1 MAYGSASVDT
11 FNTSTG
17 QVFSPASSSATMK
30 NRIIN
35 GDHRIDQRNAGNT
48 VTVSASTQT
57 YITDRFSILTTASGS
72 KVTAQQNAGSVT
84 PPPGFSNYLGITSSS
99 AYTAGASELFRLFHT
114 IEGYNI
120 ADLAWGTSSAK
131 PITISFWARS
141 SLTGNFGICL
151 QNASNNRAY
160 AASYSIPVANTWTYC
175 SITIPGETTG
185 TWGSTNG
192 VGIAIN
198 FDLGSGG
205 WGAFEIVG
213 RYSEQNIDDK
223 AFTFG
228 SLDGSDTAYT
238 SGTTNY
244 QNTAH
249 YLYSDPKIS
258 ASKAQTW
265 TAGINWYLSPQ
276 SKIALNYSQTSFN
289 GGGGALYSSNA
300 SATSAT
306 NGYFADLINR
316 GNVTDRAD
324 EKVLLVRYQIAY

>member
-1 MAYGSASVDT
+1 MPYGSASVDT

-151 QNASNNRAY
+151 QIGRAH
-160 AASYSIPVANTWTYC
+160 V
-175 SITIPGETTG
+175 
-185 TWGSTNG
+185 
-192 VGIAIN
+192 
-198 FDLGSGG
+198 
-205 WGAFEIVG
+205 
-213 RYSEQNIDDK
+213 
-223 AFTFG
+223 
-228 SLDGSDTAYT
+228 
-238 SGTTNY
+238 
-244 QNTAH
+244 
-249 YLYSDPKIS
+249 
-258 ASKAQTW
+258 
-265 TAGINWYLSPQ
+265 
-276 SKIALNYSQTSFN
+276 
-289 GGGGALYSSNA
+289 
-300 SATSAT
+300 
-306 NGYFADLINR
+306 
-316 GNVTDRAD
+316 
-324 EKVLLVRYQIAY
+324 